1 MPKCNYLYMNFNQK
15 WLGVVARLNVSRSN
29 GPKGVA
35 PNKPLLLLSIIDLV
49 EAGKVGVNGLI
60 VKDAE
65 LVLRFRSYSP
75 ICVKRRGNKIDLDLP
90 FRHLAS
96 DGIYAPV
103 GKDEREVILNPEFLA
118 LLSDPGFRLKVR
130 KILVSTYFPANE
142 QVGLCNALNISTL
155 SSTEIA
161 EIKEDAEEYKIQV
174 TRGRDARF
182 AVQVI
187 SGYHFT
193 CALTGY
199 RLNSDSGFN
208 LLEAAHIQA
217 HSKRGPDV
225 PENGLA
231 LTPTAHELFDALLWT
246 VSDDFKVIVPE
257 KRFKE
262 SVSLGG
268 EHFKLGDRHGR
279 KLCFHDQAQ
288 LRPAREYLKWHRA
301 QAGLARGHGDKGIR

>member
-1 MPKCNYLYMNFNQK
+1 MNIKEK
-15 WLGVVARLNVSRSN
+15 WLGILGRLNVSRSK
-29 GPKGVA
+29 GPSGMA

-90 FRHLAS
+90 FRYLAS
-96 DGIYAPV
+96 DGIYTPV

-118 LLSDPGFRLKVR
+118 LLGDPAFRLKVR

-155 SSTEIA
+155 TSTEIA
-161 EIKEDAEEYKIQV
+161 EIKEDAEEYRIQV

-231 LTPTAHELFDALLWT
+231 LTPTAHEMFDALLWT

-268 EHFKLGDRHGR
+268 EHFKLGERHGQ
-279 KLCFHDQAQ
+279 KLCFHGQSQ
-288 LRPAREYLKWHRA
+288 LRPAREYLKWHRNA
-301 QAGLARGHGDKGIR
+301 CTAREGTR

>member
-1 MPKCNYLYMNFNQK
+1 M
-15 WLGVVARLNVSRSN
+15 
-29 GPKGVA
+29 
-35 PNKPLLLLSIIDLV
+35 
-49 EAGKVGVNGLI
+49 
-60 VKDAE
+60 
-65 LVLRFRSYSP
+65 VLRFRSYSP

-90 FRHLAS
+90 FKYLAS
-96 DGIYAPV
+96 DGIYTPV
-103 GKDEREVILNPEFLA
+103 GKEEREVVLDPEFLA
-118 LLSDPGFRLKVR
+118 LLGDPAFRLKVR
-130 KILVSTYFPANE
+130 KVLVSTYFPANE
-142 QVGLCNALNISTL
+142 QVGLCAALGISTL
-155 SSTEIA
+155 APSEVA
-161 EIKEDAEEYKIQV
+161 EIREDAEEYKAQMK
-174 TRGRDARF
+174 RGRDARF

-268 EHFKLGDRHGR
+268 DHFKLGDRHGR
-279 KLCFHDQAQ
+279 KLCFHGQAQ
-288 LRPAREYLKWHRA
+288 LRPEKQYLAWHRS
-301 QAGLARGHGDKGIR
+301 QAGLAS

>member
-1 MPKCNYLYMNFNQK
+1 MNITQE
-15 WLGVVARLNVSRSN
+15 WLGEIARLNVSRSK
-29 GPKGVA
+29 GSQGVA

-49 EAGKVGVNGLI
+49 EAGKVGVNGLV

-96 DGIYAPV
+96 DGIYTPV
-103 GKDEREVILNPEFLA
+103 GKDEREVILNPELLA
-118 LLSDPGFRLKVR
+118 LLSDPAFRLKVR

-142 QVGLCNALNISTL
+142 QVGLCAALGISTL
-155 SSTEIA
+155 KPEEIA
-161 EIKEDAEEYKIQV
+161 YIREDAEEYKIQQ
-174 TRGRDARF
+174 RKGRDARF
-182 AVQVI
+182 AVEVI
-187 SGYHFT
+187 SGYYFT

-217 HSKRGPDV
+217 HSKRGPDI

-231 LTPTAHELFDALLWT
+231 LTPTAHEMFDAFLWT
-246 VSDDFKVIVPE
+246 VSDDLRVIVPE

-268 EHFKLGDRHGR
+268 DHFKLGDRHGR
-279 KLCFHDQAQ
+279 KLCFHGQSN
-288 LRPAREYLKWHRA
+288 LRPEKQYLAWHRA
-301 QAGLARGHGDKGIR
+301 QAGLAR